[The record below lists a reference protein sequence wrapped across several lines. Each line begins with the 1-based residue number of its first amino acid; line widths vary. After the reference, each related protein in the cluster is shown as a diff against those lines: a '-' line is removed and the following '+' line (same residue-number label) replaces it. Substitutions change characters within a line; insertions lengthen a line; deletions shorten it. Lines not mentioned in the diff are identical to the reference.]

1 MAVIQSTFAE
11 DLAKGFP
18 GMEASGEL
26 SSIITRTL
34 ESASAG
40 FGKAVYAG
48 TGDSGAVTT
57 PSVRLLGF
65 LIANKGLPV
74 TSSRAADTFITG
86 DNLRIKNRGAIYVDV
101 AVAVADGEAV
111 YVTPAGLITNASAG
125 NTAATGW
132 EFLDTLAGAGVGR
145 IVRR

>member
-1 MAVIQSTFAE
+1 MAVIQSNFVE

-86 DNLRIKNRGAIYVDV
+86 DNLRIKNRGAI
-101 AVAVADGEAV
+101 
-111 YVTPAGLITNASAG
+111 
-125 NTAATGW
+125 
-132 EFLDTLAGAGVGR
+132 
-145 IVRR
+145 